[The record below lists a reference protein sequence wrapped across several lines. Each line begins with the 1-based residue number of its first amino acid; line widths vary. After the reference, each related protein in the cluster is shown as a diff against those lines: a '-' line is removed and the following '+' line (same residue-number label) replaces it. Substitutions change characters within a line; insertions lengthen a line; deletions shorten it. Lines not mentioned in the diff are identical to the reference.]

1 MRRLS
6 LDKKEW
12 PYRVAFYLGVP
23 LLLSLPLGLF
33 QAGYGQYFTP
43 LFSFLFWVPIWI
55 GIWFAAEFALRIL
68 HAILRPWNT
77 PAFVEIVVAYALVVV
92 LTAFVVPPY
101 MEYFSRFGSGIP
113 ADFFNE
119 RVGPGGPDY
128 IFNLVRS
135 GLPGLV
141 AWTLLRTLYAMLPDK
156 GDSESSSANGLS
168 KVEQAY
174 LNPELQGHHEFAYSP
189 FRKTLANEGIQNL
202 SQIAA
207 LQASDH
213 YVDVHLADG
222 GHHMILSRFSDA
234 IESMANED
242 GLRVHRSFW
251 VRRDAIAKLESG
263 GSTLIVHL
271 QNGMQCPV
279 STKYR
284 GLLEH
289 FVGQS

>member
-12 PYRVAFYLGVP
+12 PYRVAFFLGVP

-55 GIWFAAEFALRIL
+55 GTWLAAELALNIL
-68 HAILRPWNT
+68 HTLLRPWDT
-77 PAFVEIVVAYALVVV
+77 PIFAEIVLAYALMVM
-92 LTAFVVPPY
+92 LTAFLMPPY

-113 ADFFNE
+113 EGFFEE
-119 RVGPGGPDY
+119 RVGPRGPDY
-128 IFNLVRS
+128 ILNLLRS
-135 GLPGLV
+135 GVPGFV
-141 AWTLLRTLYAMLPDK
+141 AWTLLRTIYAMLPNSNEVQVSPPQNVSQGKQTDLK
-156 GDSESSSANGLS
+156 
-168 KVEQAY
+168 
-174 LNPELQGHHEFAYSP
+174 LQPQDHAEAIHSP
-189 FRKTLANEGIQNL
+189 FRKALVNEGLRDL
-202 SQIAA
+202 SRIAA

-234 IESMANED
+234 IEAMANED

-251 VRRDAIAKLESG
+251 VRRDAIAKLESDG
-263 GSTLIVHL
+263 GTLIVHL

-279 STKYR
+279 SAKYR